1 MSDFHSVVTEQRVFI
16 CAVYAFIRKLL
27 QAVLPDVAWNNTC
40 LPSEESFGDI
50 LDAVI
55 QKHDSTASCEG
66 DCCLS
71 MAQTACRQMKR
82 VCELLRNVCRSL
94 GLKNEADQYLD
105 APWFVDLLLRMN
117 VSKLN
122 KLLYT
127 IDFTDDKPSRILMNV
142 AAILEGRTDGYD
154 AMSAQA
160 KRKADRETKAL
171 IEKVGERVESLHG
184 KVDAHREE
192 TKKQFAAV
200 RSELHNA
207 KEELLARA
215 DAILKKL
222 GILNLGGRR
231 NGKHTTEQK
240 KVCLACWMS
249 AQDNVELKSGT
260 ATGKATRQAAFDWY
274 KRQLA
279 LVGVTKLSKFIAV
292 LHTMNNTKSA
302 ENIKHLEA
310 KREAERKAKEGDWE
324 PMLRHVWGDGEVYK
338 WMLFAP
344 THTEADAVR

>member
-1 MSDFHSVVTEQRVFI
+1 MSGFHSVVTEQKVFI
-16 CAVYAFIRKLL
+16 CAVCSFIGKLL
-27 QAVLPDVAWNNTC
+27 RAVLPDVAWDSRY
-40 LPSEESFGDI
+40 LPSEDELSAS
-50 LDAVI
+50 LDDVI
-55 QKHDSTASCEG
+55 RGFVGYDSDAC
-66 DCCLS
+66 DCRLA
-71 MAQTACRQMKR
+71 MAQFACKKMKR
-82 VCELLRNVCRSL
+82 VCDM
-94 GLKNEADQYLD
+94 LKNISASVGLQDVAAQYLD
-105 APWFVDLLLRMN
+105 GLWFIDMLLRKDT
-117 VSKLN
+117 SKLN
-122 KLLYT
+122 KLYYT

-171 IEKVGERVESLHG
+171 IETVGERVESLHG

-260 ATGKATRQAAFDWY
+260 ATGKATRKAAFDWY

-302 ENIKHLEA
+302 TNIMALEA
-310 KREAERKAKEGDWE
+310 K
-324 PMLRHVWGDGEVYK
+324 
-338 WMLFAP
+338 
-344 THTEADAVR
+344 

>member
-1 MSDFHSVVTEQRVFI
+1 MSGFHSVVTEQKVFI
-16 CAVYAFIRKLL
+16 CAVCSFIGKLL
-27 QAVLPDVAWNNTC
+27 RAVLPDVAWNSRY
-40 LPSEESFGDI
+40 LQSEDELSAS
-50 LDAVI
+50 LDDVI
-55 QKHDSTASCEG
+55 RGFVGYDSDAC
-66 DCCLS
+66 DCRLA
-71 MAQTACRQMKR
+71 MAQFACKKMKR
-82 VCELLRNVCRSL
+82 VCDM
-94 GLKNEADQYLD
+94 LKNISASVGLQDVASQYLD
-105 APWFVDLLLRMN
+105 GLWFIDMLLRKDT
-117 VSKLN
+117 SKLN
-122 KLLYT
+122 KLYYT

-184 KVDAHREE
+184 KIDAVQKDVRE
-192 TKKQFAAV
+192 TK
-200 RSELHNA
+200 ET
-207 KEELLARA
+207 LLAKA

-302 ENIKHLEA
+302 TNIMALEA
-310 KREAERKAKEGDWE
+310 KREAERNVAGRSSRARRPQPPPK
-324 PMLRHVWGDGEVYK
+324 
-338 WMLFAP
+338 
-344 THTEADAVR
+344 

>member
-1 MSDFHSVVTEQRVFI
+1 MSGFHSVVTEQKVFI
-16 CAVYAFIRKLL
+16 CAVCSFIGKLL
-27 QAVLPDVAWNNTC
+27 RAVLPDVAWDSRY
-40 LPSEESFGDI
+40 LPSEDELSAS
-50 LDAVI
+50 LDDVI
-55 QKHDSTASCEG
+55 WGFVGYDSDAC
-66 DCCLS
+66 DCRLA
-71 MAQTACRQMKR
+71 MARFACKKMKR
-82 VCELLRNVCRSL
+82 VCDM
-94 GLKNEADQYLD
+94 LKNISASVGLQDVAAQYLD
-105 APWFVDLLLRMN
+105 GLWFIDMLLRKDT
-117 VSKLN
+117 SKLN
-122 KLLYT
+122 KLYYT

-171 IEKVGERVESLHG
+171 IEKVGERVELLHG

-260 ATGKATRQAAFDWY
+260 ATGKATRKAAFDWY

-302 ENIKHLEA
+302 TNIMALEA
-310 KREAERKAKEGDWE
+310 K
-324 PMLRHVWGDGEVYK
+324 
-338 WMLFAP
+338 
-344 THTEADAVR
+344 